1 MWETYELGNEDLLW
15 SGIAF
20 NGGIGGQQQAPCGA
34 VSTAAICLGLRHRSY
49 ATDKQKAKQ
58 ARLDARQHAGE
69 LIKSFIEKFGSIV
82 CLDLVGIDFSEPG
95 GYQRFQESGIWQE
108 KCDHYVQFVI
118 EKLYELDTKIGV
130 VQAPRQVTIYTKPGC
145 PFCTAAKQDLEE
157 RGVPYK
163 ELSIQD
169 DPKVAQEVMRLSNG
183 KGIVPILVIGEEV
196 KVGFG
201 GG

>member
-1 MWETYELGNEDLLW
+1 MWEAYGLENKDLLW

-34 VSTAAICLGLRHRSY
+34 ISAAAICLGLRHSNY
-49 ATDKQKAKQ
+49 ATDKQKTKQ
-58 ARLDARQHAGE
+58 ARLNARQQANE
-69 LIKSFIEKFGSIV
+69 LIGSFSQKFGSIA

-95 GYQRFQESGIWQE
+95 SYQRFLESGVWQE
-108 KCDHYVQFVI
+108 KCDNFVQFAI
-118 EKLYELDTKIGV
+118 ETLYELDTKMNA
-130 VQAPRQVTIYTKPGC
+130 VQAPEQVTIYTKPGC
-145 PFCTAAKQDLEE
+145 PYCAAAKQDLEE
-157 RGVPYK
+157 RGVTYK
-163 ELSIQD
+163 EFSIQD

-183 KGIVPILVIGEEV
+183 KGIVPILVTGEEV